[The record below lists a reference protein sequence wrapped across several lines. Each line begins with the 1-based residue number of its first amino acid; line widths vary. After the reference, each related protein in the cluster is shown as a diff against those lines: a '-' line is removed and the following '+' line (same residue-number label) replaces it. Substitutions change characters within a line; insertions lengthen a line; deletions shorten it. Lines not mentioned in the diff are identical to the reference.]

1 MTTKDKEAVE
11 AENDELRRELEL
23 YKSVAV
29 PAEVKPR
36 TFVTRVS
43 RTPLANHNLN
53 GSHARSVSNASGH
66 SKLAKRYEVGNRDG
80 DMTVDE
86 LDV

>member
-1 MTTKDKEAVE
+1 MTTKDKEGVE
-11 AENDELRRELEL
+11 AENDVLRRELEL
-23 YKSVAV
+23 YKSVGV

-53 GSHARSVSNASGH
+53 ASSHARSVSNASG
-66 SKLAKRYEVGNRDG
+66 KLVKRYEHGSRDG

>member
-23 YKSVAV
+23 YKSVGV

-53 GSHARSVSNASGH
+53 ARSVSNAS
-66 SKLAKRYEVGNRDG
+66 SKLARRYEVGSGNREG